1 MYESLLN
8 LHNALRWGV
17 LLGGMYAITKSV
29 LGIIHKREFTT
40 NENRAH
46 VIFVLFCHTQL
57 LLGLWLYFISPAV
70 NDALAQGMGAVMKDK
85 ALRFI
90 AVEHISTMII
100 AIVLIQV
107 GRSLSKKATDAMA
120 KHRKAVIFYSIGF
133 LLILS
138 RIPWNKAFFP
148 GM

>member
-1 MYESLLN
+1 
-8 LHNALRWGV
+8 
-17 LLGGMYAITKSV
+17 
-29 LGIIHKREFTT
+29 
-40 NENRAH
+40 
-46 VIFVLFCHTQL
+46 
-57 LLGLWLYFISPAV
+57 
-70 NDALAQGMGAVMKDK
+70 
-85 ALRFI
+85 
-90 AVEHISTMII
+90 MII